1 MNPQCATVVGRRR
14 GREMSSVTSMVTSRA
29 RPTMRAP
36 TRGRSREKIVVR
48 GGKRRK
54 GFAELL
60 GGGDGDG
67 GDEKGAKG
75 GKASVARTVDERCP
89 CGGGVDGLTY
99 ASCCKRFHDGDAYP
113 DDPVTLMRTRFS
125 AYAKGKGLYV
135 VKTTHPEN
143 PILKEGS
150 KTEEGKVVSSLARD
164 VETTCQKVRFY
175 DLDIVRDVKGKSKGG
190 AREHLVGFRY
200 KCRVVRQQGFNE
212 LPEEQHAELSTF
224 RTVKDAELGEVWKFV
239 DGIQGST

>member
-1 MNPQCATVVGRRR
+1 
-14 GREMSSVTSMVTSRA
+14 MSSVTSTVTSRA
-29 RPTMRAP
+29 RLAMRAP
-36 TRGRSREKIVVR
+36 TRGRWREKIVVR

-143 PILKEGS
+143 PIFKDGS
-150 KTEEGKVVSSLARD
+150 KAESGKVVSSLADD
-164 VETTCQKVRFY
+164 VKMMCKKVRFY
-175 DLDIVRDVKGKSKGG
+175 GLEIVQDKGKGDD
-190 AREHLVGFRY
+190 EHYVGFKY
-200 KCRVVRQQGFNE
+200 KCRVVGQKGFKE
-212 LPEEQHAELSTF
+212 LAEESHSELSTF
-224 RTVKDAELGEVWKFV
+224 RRED
-239 DGIQGST
+239 DGRWLFLDGVTGAVE

>member
-1 MNPQCATVVGRRR
+1 MLLARAAPPCARANER
-14 GREMSSVTSMVTSRA
+14 SSVRAPSTATSARVAASRA
-29 RPTMRAP
+29 RVGA
-36 TRGRSREKIVVR
+36 REGIVAR
-48 GGKRRK
+48 GKRRK

-60 GGGDGDG
+60 GGGEDGE
-67 GDEKGAKG
+67 DEGVEGAK
-75 GKASVARTVDERCP
+75 SIARNADERCP
-89 CGGGVDGLTY
+89 CGGGGEGLTY
-99 ASCCKRFHDGDAYP
+99 ASCCKRFHDGEAYP

-135 VKTTHPEN
+135 VKTTHPDN

-150 KTEEGKVVSSLARD
+150 KTKEGKVVSSLARD
-164 VETTCQKVRFY
+164 VETTCKKVRFY
-175 DLDIVRDVKGKSKGG
+175 DLDIVRDVKGKSKGD

-224 RTVKDAELGEVWKFV
+224 RTVEDAELGEVWKFV